1 MASTVQSFPFLSLSS
16 YTHTATYTGM
26 RRPVMRYVHRYLIV
40 TKTIGKE
47 YENVP
52 KFLQLLYNIW
62 FAPYRRKASNDS
74 SGFEHVFVGERK
86 DGMITGFHNWLQFW
100 HEERK
105 RELKFLSRMG
115 HSTNRS
121 HTDQLVTLKFR
132 WKGDLKP
139 CGSVFVGVSPE
150 FEVALYSL
158 CFFLNRESMRVR
170 CGPYHV
176 EIKTF
181 RMGSGRRA
189 KIGTAFPKQIRR
201 FNKRVKGAVK
211 HLHGSSRSKK
221 KKNQGRGG
229 YGCYHCG
236 KTNHKPSQC
245 WKAYPHLR
253 Y

>member
-1 MASTVQSFPFLSLSS
+1 
-16 YTHTATYTGM
+16 
-26 RRPVMRYVHRYLIV
+26 MRYVHRYLLA
-40 TKTIGKE
+40 TKTIERE
-47 YENVP
+47 YENIRN
-52 KFLQLLYNIW
+52 FLQLLYKIW
-62 FAPYRRKASNDS
+62 FAPYRRRAANDS

-86 DGMITGFHNWLQFW
+86 RGKVTGFHNWLQFY

-115 HSTNRS
+115 HTTNQV

-150 FEVALYSL
+150 YEVALYSL
-158 CFFLNRESMRVR
+158 CFFLGKETMRAR

-181 RMGSGRRA
+181 RMGSGKRA

-201 FNKRVKGAVK
+201 YNKKVKNAVK
-211 HLHGSSRSKK
+211 HLHGSTGGRR
-221 KKNQGRGG
+221 KNKNGG
-229 YGCYHCG
+229 CHHCG

-245 WKAYPHLR
+245 WTAYPHLR